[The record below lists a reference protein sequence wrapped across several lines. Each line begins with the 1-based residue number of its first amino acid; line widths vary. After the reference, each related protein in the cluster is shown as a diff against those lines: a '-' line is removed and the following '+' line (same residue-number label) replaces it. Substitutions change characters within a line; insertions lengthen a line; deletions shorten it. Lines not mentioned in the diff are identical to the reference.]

1 VDGIFVAIGYKPN
14 NEIAK
19 SLGLEVEAYGY
30 VKVDEN
36 QRTSMPMVYAA
47 GDITGGV
54 KQIVV
59 AVGQASV
66 AALTAFEDLSNP
78 YWKNFSAINP
88 GPVITAALRPEMR
101 Q

>member
-1 VDGIFVAIGYKPN
+1 VKIADKQSGKITEMSVDGIFVAIGYKPN
-14 NEIAK
+14 NEIARL
-19 SLGLEVEAYGY
+19 LGLEVEAYGY
-30 VKVDEN
+30 VKADEE

-78 YWKNFSAINP
+78 YWKNSQP
-88 GPVITAALRPEMR
+88 
-101 Q
+101 

>member
-1 VDGIFVAIGYKPN
+1 MPVDGIFVAIGYKPN

-19 SLGLEVEAYGY
+19 TLGLELDGYGY
-30 VKVDEN
+30 IKTDN
-36 QRTSMPMVYAA
+36 QQRTSMPMVYAA

-66 AALTAFEDLSNP
+66 AALTAFEDLSGP
-78 YWKNFSAINP
+78 YWKNSR
-88 GPVITAALRPEMR
+88 V
-101 Q
+101 

>member
-1 VDGIFVAIGYKPN
+1 MSVDGIFVAIGYKPN
-14 NEIAK
+14 NEIGQ
-19 SLGLEVEAYGY
+19 SLGLDVDSYGY
-30 VKVDEN
+30 LKVDEA

-54 KQIVV
+54 KQIAV

-66 AALTAFEDLSNP
+66 AALAAFEDLSNP
-78 YWKNFSAINP
+78 YWK
-88 GPVITAALRPEMR
+88 TA